1 MSIKR
6 QLPNLRELRELMQ
19 FKKPELNPVK
29 RRLDKALTIADLR
42 AIAKRRT
49 PKAPFDYTD
58 GSAEGEIS
66 YARARQAFEDIE
78 FHPEVLRPATEIDTS
93 VEILGGPSTL
103 PFGTAPTGFAR
114 MMHTEGEIA
123 GAGAAG
129 AAGIPFTL
137 STLGTVSIE
146 EVKSVNPNGRN
157 WFQLYIMKERDVS
170 YSLVERVAA
179 AGYDTLFFTVD
190 TPIAG
195 NRMRDTRNGFS
206 IPPQLTSKTVLDAVP
221 RPEWWI
227 NFLTTPQLEFAS
239 LSNTGGTVSDLIGQ
253 VFDPTISE
261 ADLKIIRELW
271 PGNIVVKGVQTVAD
285 AQRMVDAGVDGI
297 VLSNHGGRQL
307 DRAPVPFRLLPDVA
321 RAVGDRTTIMLDTG
335 VTNGADVVAAHA
347 LGADFVLVGRACT
360 YGLMAGGRSGVEKM
374 IDIMESGIR
383 RTMGLLGASSVAEL
397 KPEHVTQFARLAPRN
412 TALRTTR

>member
-1 MSIKR
+1 
-6 QLPNLRELRELMQ
+6 LPNLRELRELMQ

-93 VEILGGPSTL
+93 VEILGGPSAL

-146 EVKSVNPNGRN
+146 EVKSVKDRKSTRLNSSH
-157 WFQLYIMKERDVS
+157 VS
-170 YSLVERVAA
+170 ISY
-179 AGYDTLFFTVD
+179 
-190 TPIAG
+190 
-195 NRMRDTRNGFS
+195 
-206 IPPQLTSKTVLDAVP
+206 AV
-221 RPEWWI
+221 
-227 NFLTTPQLEFAS
+227 FC
-239 LSNTGGTVSDLIGQ
+239 
-253 VFDPTISE
+253 
-261 ADLKIIRELW
+261 LKKKK
-271 PGNIVVKGVQTVAD
+271 NKQ
-285 AQRMVDAGVDGI
+285 
-297 VLSNHGGRQL
+297 
-307 DRAPVPFRLLPDVA
+307 
-321 RAVGDRTTIMLDTG
+321 
-335 VTNGADVVAAHA
+335 
-347 LGADFVLVGRACT
+347 
-360 YGLMAGGRSGVEKM
+360 
-374 IDIMESGIR
+374 
-383 RTMGLLGASSVAEL
+383 
-397 KPEHVTQFARLAPRN
+397 
-412 TALRTTR
+412 